1 MRERSGSAI
10 SHSFTSVLRLSS
22 PFEIDLWNIPS
33 SSGSVCTT
41 WTHLHVLRSLMTCAC
56 LPSLTPWPTIMSI
69 CKSFG
74 GKKNQSRRSK
84 ACGRGVACMIFAL
97 CSRAIS
103 LSSWLHFGK
112 KKWFSLQGTWL
123 TEWLILCLWLN
134 SVFRALWLAD
144 AKIVTF
150 TLRDPCTRSLGTF
163 LSLRLISLVS
173 CRLYMSS
180 RAFQLRTWW
189 TRHN

>member
-1 MRERSGSAI
+1 
-10 SHSFTSVLRLSS
+10 
-22 PFEIDLWNIPS
+22 
-33 SSGSVCTT
+33 
-41 WTHLHVLRSLMTCAC
+41 
-56 LPSLTPWPTIMSI
+56 MSI

-84 ACGRGVACMIFAL
+84 ASGRGVACMIFAL

-123 TEWLILCLWLN
+123 TEWLILCLWLD

-163 LSLRLISLVS
+163 LSLRLILLVL

-180 RAFQLRTWW
+180 RAFQLFALDGLDIIKWLFKVQVSLVHYSLLKNNTWSRQERTVS
-189 TRHN
+189 